1 MTGVQTCALPILMDL
16 AQIRRRQMDRALR
29 WAILLFS
36 GFLVVTQQVYTLG
49 PLVEYDRKI
58 NSQPKPQFEGFAG
71 FLLRRLDDLGLR
83 GLTAAVL
90 LIAATF
96 IAIKFKTWRPLNL
109 ALLSLLSLNLVVGT
123 FKLFLGRTKPR
134 DGFDLLHVGGMS
146 YPSGHASN
154 AVLSWGI
161 LAYLIYRYAKVDRY
175 QGRLASA
182 GVVLISLTVC
192 TVSLIRHTHWFSDL
206 LGGLFVGSALLVTV
220 IAIDRYVPS
229 KSQLH

>member
-1 MTGVQTCALPILMDL
+1 MQTETQL
-16 AQIRRRQMDRALR
+16 RRRQMDRALR
-29 WAILLFS
+29 WSLLLFT
-36 GFLVVTQQVYTLG
+36 GFLLVTQQVLTFG
-49 PLVEYDRKI
+49 PLVEYDKKI
-58 NSQPKPQFEGFAG
+58 NSDPKPQFEGFAG

-83 GLTAAVL
+83 GLTATVL
-90 LIAATF
+90 IIAASF
-96 IAIKFKTWRPLNL
+96 IAYKFKTWRPLNL
-109 ALLSLLSLNLVVGT
+109 AFLSLILLNLVVGT

-134 DGFDLLHVGGMS
+134 DGFDLLHAGGMS

-182 GVVLISLTVC
+182 GVAAISLTVC
-192 TVSLIRHTHWFSDL
+192 VVSLIRHTHWFTDL
-206 LGGLFVGSALLVTV
+206 LGGLFVGSALLVAV
-220 IAIDRYVPS
+220 IAVDRYVPS

>member
-1 MTGVQTCALPILMDL
+1 MRTSAQT
-16 AQIRRRQMDRALR
+16 RRRQMDRALR
-29 WAILLFS
+29 WSLLLFF
-36 GFLVVTQQVYTLG
+36 GFLVVTQQVLTNG
-49 PLVEYDRKI
+49 PLVSYDKEI
-58 NSQPKPQFEGFAG
+58 NSQPKPQFEGLAG
-71 FLLRRLDDLGLR
+71 FILRRLDDLGLR

-90 LIAATF
+90 LIAASF
-96 IAIKFKTWRPLNL
+96 IAYKFKTWRPLNL
-109 ALLSLLSLNLVVGT
+109 AMVSLFSLNLVVGT

-134 DGFDLLHVGGMS
+134 DGFDLLHAGGMS

-182 GVVLISLTVC
+182 GVALISLTVC

-206 LGGLFVGSALLVTV
+206 LGGLFIGSALLVAV

>member
-1 MTGVQTCALPILMDL
+1 MDL

-58 NSQPKPQFEGFAG
+58 NSQPKPQFDGFAG

>member
-1 MTGVQTCALPILMDL
+1 MEKL
-16 AQIRRRQMDRALR
+16 AQTRRRQMDRALR
-29 WAILLFS
+29 WSLLLFV
-36 GFLVVTQQVYTLG
+36 GFLLVTQQVLTNG
-49 PLVEYDRKI
+49 PLVAYDKEI
-58 NSQPKPQFEGFAG
+58 NSQPKPQFEGLAG
-71 FLLRRLDDLGLR
+71 FILRRLDDLGLR
-83 GLTAAVL
+83 GLTATVL

-96 IAIKFKTWRPLNL
+96 IAYKFKTWRPLNL
-109 ALLSLLSLNLVVGT
+109 AMISLLSLNLVVGT
-123 FKLFLGRTKPR
+123 FKIVLGRTKPR
-134 DGFDLLHVGGMS
+134 DGFDLLHAGGMS

-182 GVVLISLTVC
+182 GVALISLTVC
-192 TVSLIRHTHWFSDL
+192 VVSLIRHTHWFSDL
-206 LGGLFVGSALLVTV
+206 LGGLFVGSALLVAV

>member
-1 MTGVQTCALPILMDL
+1 MRTTAQT
-16 AQIRRRQMDRALR
+16 RRRQMDRALR
-29 WAILLFS
+29 WSLLLFF
-36 GFLVVTQQVYTLG
+36 GFLVVTQQVLTNG
-49 PLVEYDRKI
+49 PLVSYDKEI
-58 NSQPKPQFEGFAG
+58 NSQPKPQFEGLAG

-83 GLTAAVL
+83 GLTATVL
-90 LIAATF
+90 LIAASF
-96 IAIKFKTWRPLNL
+96 IAYKFKTWRPLNL
-109 ALLSLLSLNLVVGT
+109 AMVSLLSLNLVVGT

-134 DGFDLLHVGGMS
+134 DGFDLLHAGGMS

-161 LAYLIYRYAKVDRY
+161 LAYLIYRYARVDRY

-182 GVVLISLTVC
+182 GVALISLTVC

-206 LGGLFVGSALLVTV
+206 LGGLFIGSALLVAV

>member
-1 MTGVQTCALPILMDL
+1 MDL

-36 GFLVVTQQVYTLG
+36 GFLLVTQQVYSYG

-58 NSQPKPQFEGFAG
+58 NSQPKPQFEGLAG
-71 FLLRRLDDLGLR
+71 FILRRLDDLGLR
-83 GLTAAVL
+83 WLTATVL
-90 LIAATF
+90 LIAAAF
-96 IAIKFKTWRPLNL
+96 IAYRFKTWRPLNL

-123 FKLFLGRTKPR
+123 FKIFLGRTKPR

-182 GVVLISLTVC
+182 GVALISLTVC

>member
-1 MTGVQTCALPILMDL
+1 MEKL
-16 AQIRRRQMDRALR
+16 AQNRRRQMDRALR
-29 WAILLFS
+29 WSLLLFV
-36 GFLVVTQQVYTLG
+36 GFLVVTQQVLTNG
-49 PLVEYDRKI
+49 PLVAYDKEI
-58 NSQPKPQFEGFAG
+58 NSQPKPQFEGLAG
-71 FLLRRLDDLGLR
+71 FILRRLDDLGLR
-83 GLTAAVL
+83 GLTATVL
-90 LIAATF
+90 LIAASF
-96 IAIKFKTWRPLNL
+96 IAFKFKTWRPLNL
-109 ALLSLLSLNLVVGT
+109 AMISLLSLNLVVGT
-123 FKLFLGRTKPR
+123 FKLILGRTKPR
-134 DGFDLLHVGGMS
+134 DGFDLLHAGGMS

-182 GVVLISLTVC
+182 GVALISLTVC

-206 LGGLFVGSALLVTV
+206 LGGLFIGSALLVAV

>member
-1 MTGVQTCALPILMDL
+1 MRTTAQT
-16 AQIRRRQMDRALR
+16 RRRQMDRALR
-29 WAILLFS
+29 WSLLLFF
-36 GFLVVTQQVYTLG
+36 GFLVVTQQVLTNG
-49 PLVEYDRKI
+49 PLVSYDERI
-58 NSQPKPQFEGFAG
+58 NSQPKPQFEGLAG

-83 GLTAAVL
+83 GLTATVL
-90 LIAATF
+90 LIAASF
-96 IAIKFKTWRPLNL
+96 IAYKFKTWRPLNL
-109 ALLSLLSLNLVVGT
+109 AILSLLSLNLVVGI

-134 DGFDLLHVGGMS
+134 DGFDLLHAGGMS

-154 AVLSWGI
+154 AVLSWGV

-182 GVVLISLTVC
+182 GVALISLTVC

-206 LGGLFVGSALLVTV
+206 LGGLFIGSALLVAV

>member
-1 MTGVQTCALPILMDL
+1 
-16 AQIRRRQMDRALR
+16 MDRALR
-29 WAILLFS
+29 WSLLLFV
-36 GFLVVTQQVYTLG
+36 GFLVVTQQVLTNG
-49 PLVEYDRKI
+49 PLVAYDKEI

-71 FLLRRLDDLGLR
+71 FFLRRLDDLGLR
-83 GLTAAVL
+83 SLTATIL
-90 LIAATF
+90 LIAASF
-96 IAIKFKTWRPLNL
+96 IAYKFKTWRPLNL
-109 ALLSLLSLNLVVGT
+109 AILSIIALNLIVGLA
-123 FKLFLGRTKPR
+123 KLFIGRTKPQLNV
-134 DGFDLLHVGGMS
+134 DLIYAGGLS

-161 LAYLIYRYAKVDRY
+161 LAYIIYRYAKVDRY

-192 TVSLIRHTHWFSDL
+192 VVSLIRHTHWFSDL
-206 LGGLFVGSALLVTV
+206 LGGLFVGSALLVTI

>member
-1 MTGVQTCALPILMDL
+1 MEKL
-16 AQIRRRQMDRALR
+16 AQTRRRQMDRALR
-29 WAILLFS
+29 WSLLLFV
-36 GFLVVTQQVYTLG
+36 GFLVVTQQVLTNG
-49 PLVEYDRKI
+49 PLVAYDKEI
-58 NSQPKPQFEGFAG
+58 NSQPKPQFEGLAG
-71 FLLRRLDDLGLR
+71 FILRRLDDLGLR
-83 GLTAAVL
+83 GLTATVL

-96 IAIKFKTWRPLNL
+96 IAYKFKTWRPLNL
-109 ALLSLLSLNLVVGT
+109 AMISLLSLNLVVGT
-123 FKLFLGRTKPR
+123 FKLVLGRTKPR
-134 DGFDLLHVGGMS
+134 DGFDLLHAGGMS

-192 TVSLIRHTHWFSDL
+192 VVYLIRHTHWFSDL
-206 LGGLFVGSALLVTV
+206 LGGLFVGSALLVAV

>member
-1 MTGVQTCALPILMDL
+1 MMEQ

-36 GFLVVTQQVYTLG
+36 GFLLVTQQVFTYG
-49 PLVEYDRKI
+49 PLVEYDKRI
-58 NSQPKPQFEGFAG
+58 NSQPKPQFEGLAG
-71 FLLRRLDDLGLR
+71 FILRRLDDLGLR
-83 GLTAAVL
+83 WLTATVL
-90 LIAATF
+90 LLAASF
-96 IAIKFKTWRPLNL
+96 IAYKFKTWRPLNL

-123 FKLFLGRTKPR
+123 FKIFLGRTKPR

-182 GVVLISLTVC
+182 GVALISLTVC

>member
-1 MTGVQTCALPILMDL
+1 MRKVQMF
-16 AQIRRRQMDRALR
+16 RALR
-29 WAILLFS
+29 WASLLFL
-36 GFLVVTQQVYTLG
+36 GFLVVTQQVLSNG
-49 PLVEYDRKI
+49 PLVNFDNDVNRT
-58 NSQPKPQFEGFAG
+58 NRPRFDGFSG

-83 GLTAAVL
+83 WLTATVL
-90 LIAATF
+90 LLAAAYIAY
-96 IAIKFKTWRPLNL
+96 KFKTWRPLNL
-109 ALLSLLSLNLVVGT
+109 AVLSLLALNLVVGV

-134 DGFDLLHVGGMS
+134 DGIDLIHAGGMS

-182 GVVLISLTVC
+182 GVVTISLTVC
-192 TVSLIRHTHWFSDL
+192 TVSLIRHTHWFTDL
-206 LGGLFVGSALLVTV
+206 LGGLFIGSALLVAV
-220 IAIDRYVPS
+220 IAVDRYVPS

>member
-1 MTGVQTCALPILMDL
+1 
-16 AQIRRRQMDRALR
+16 MDRALR
-29 WAILLFS
+29 WSLLLFF
-36 GFLVVTQQVYTLG
+36 GFLVVTQQVLTNG
-49 PLVEYDRKI
+49 PLVSYDKEI
-58 NSQPKPQFEGFAG
+58 NSQPKPQFEGLAG
-71 FLLRRLDDLGLR
+71 FILRRLDDLGLR

-96 IAIKFKTWRPLNL
+96 IAYKFKTWRPLNL
-109 ALLSLLSLNLVVGT
+109 AMVSLLSLNLVVGT

-134 DGFDLLHVGGMS
+134 DGFDLLHAGGMS

-154 AVLSWGI
+154 AVLSWGV

-182 GVVLISLTVC
+182 GVILISLTVC

-206 LGGLFVGSALLVTV
+206 LGGLFIGSALLVAV